1 MITEKYTQFSG
12 VFIPREVLLDQEIP
26 ANAKIIFAIVQSL
39 DNDKGCYASNEYI
52 GGMIGLSDSAVRAS
66 LHILESKSLI
76 TRTIV
81 DGTSRTLKTCT
92 TQSFSVQPRQIS
104 EATPPENKHLPRQ
117 KSGTYSNKKNKV
129 VDIKELT
136 LPPLPHGEKFFAV
149 WDEWVTFRKE
159 VKKPL
164 TATSI
169 REQLRFLTEQTE
181 DDAIT
186 SIKNSIR
193 SGWIGLFPIKQ
204 TYGKPQ
210 AKLLTNKD
218 HDAF

>member
-1 MITEKYTQFSG
+1 MNEKYTQFSG

-52 GGMIGLSDSAVRAS
+52 GGMVGLSDSAVRAS
-66 LHILESKSLI
+66 LHILEAKGLI

-92 TQSFSVQPRQIS
+92 TQSLRADTRQIS
-104 EATPPENKHLPRQ
+104 EATPPEIKHTPRQ
-117 KSGTYSNKKNKV
+117 KSGTYGNRKNTV
-129 VDIKELT
+129 VDNNSLL
-136 LPPLPHGEKFFAV
+136 LPPLPHSEEFAKV
-149 WDEWVTFRKE
+149 WEEWTIFRRE

-164 TATSI
+164 TPTSI
-169 REQLRFLTEQTE
+169 REQLIFLNEQTE
-181 DDAIT
+181 HDAIT

-193 SGWIGLFPIKQ
+193 SGWLGLFAVKQ
-204 TYGKPQ
+204 NNGKPQ

-218 HDAF
+218 HDSF

>member
-1 MITEKYTQFSG
+1 MNEKYTQFSG

-66 LHILESKSLI
+66 LHILESKGLI

-92 TQSFSVQPRQIS
+92 TQSLRADPRQIS
-104 EATPPENKHLPRQ
+104 EATPPENKRPPRQ
-117 KSGTYSNKKNKV
+117 KSGTYSNKKNTV
-129 VDIKELT
+129 VDNNSLL
-136 LPPLPHGEKFFAV
+136 LPPLPHSEEFAKV
-149 WDEWVTFRKE
+149 WDEWTIFRRE

-164 TATSI
+164 TPTSI
-169 REQLRFLTEQTE
+169 REQLKFLTEQTE
-181 DDAIT
+181 HDAIA

-193 SGWIGLFPIKQ
+193 SGWLGLFAVKQ

-218 HDAF
+218 HDSF

>member
-1 MITEKYTQFSG
+1 MNEKYTQFSG

-66 LHILESKSLI
+66 LHILESKGLI

-92 TQSFSVQPRQIS
+92 TQSLRAEPRQNS
-104 EATPPENKHLPRQ
+104 EATPPENKRAPRQ
-117 KSGTYSNKKNKV
+117 KSGTYSNKKNTV
-129 VDIKELT
+129 VDNNSLL
-136 LPPLPHGEKFFAV
+136 LPPLPHSEEFAKV
-149 WDEWVTFRKE
+149 WDEWVIFRRE

-164 TATSI
+164 TPTSI
-169 REQLRFLTEQTE
+169 REQLKFLTEQTE
-181 DDAIT
+181 HDAIQ

-193 SGWIGLFPIKQ
+193 SGWLGLFAVKQ

-210 AKLLTNKD
+210 AKLLTDKD
-218 HDAF
+218 HDSF

>member
-1 MITEKYTQFSG
+1 MNEKYTQFSG

-66 LHILESKSLI
+66 LHILESKGLI

-92 TQSFSVQPRQIS
+92 TQSLRAEPRQIS
-104 EATPPENKHLPRQ
+104 EATPPESKRPPRQ
-117 KSGTYSNKKNKV
+117 KSGTYSNKKNTV
-129 VDIKELT
+129 VDNNSLL
-136 LPPLPHGEKFFAV
+136 LPPLPHSEEFAKV
-149 WDEWVTFRKE
+149 WDEWVIFRRE

-164 TATSI
+164 TPTSI
-169 REQLRFLTEQTE
+169 REQLKFLTEQTE
-181 DDAIT
+181 HDAIQ

-193 SGWIGLFPIKQ
+193 SGWLGLFAVKQ

-210 AKLLTNKD
+210 AKLLTDKD
-218 HDAF
+218 HDSF